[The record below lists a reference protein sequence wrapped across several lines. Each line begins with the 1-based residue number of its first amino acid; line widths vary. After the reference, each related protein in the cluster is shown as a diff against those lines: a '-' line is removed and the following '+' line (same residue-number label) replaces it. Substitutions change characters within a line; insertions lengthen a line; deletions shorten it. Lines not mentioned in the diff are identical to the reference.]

1 MDQMGCFVCKR
12 PDHKKAE
19 CPLLLLEMPERYGKF
34 HAAIRGLLE
43 TTTQPT
49 NSMAPSNTLSDPISV
64 DNPIAN
70 KKTRKLEVENPKNKI
85 QTLTQ
90 KGAIMV
96 KTPSRKRAV

>member
-1 MDQMGCFVCKR
+1 MQQSEDN
-12 PDHKKAE
+12 E
-19 CPLLLLEMPERYGKF
+19 
-34 HAAIRGLLE
+34 LE

-70 KKTRKLEVENPKNKI
+70 KKTSKLEVENPKNEI

-96 KTPSRKRAV
+96 ETPSRNI